1 MHLNQIPNPM
11 ISPRGKVFRDPV
23 HGLIRIEAGDEYA
36 LDLINTPEFQR
47 LRRIRQLGVSSFTY
61 PGAEHTR
68 FAHSLGVF
76 NFAQQIVSSLQR
88 RYSDE
93 KALLEVLTA
102 QRRNVLAAALLH
114 DVGHGPF
121 SHMIERAFEKSAD
134 HEKKTVSLIQDG
146 GAITDCLKTHKIDPK
161 AVANFIRKTS
171 EYRFLVDVVSSQLDA
186 DRMDYILRDA
196 LNTGV
201 EYGVFDSEWI
211 LNSLCLGGE
220 PGLASPP
227 KMQELR
233 LCLEDRR
240 GLYSAEQLVMARMHM
255 SYQVYYHRTTRGWE
269 APLLCLLKLA
279 AELAK
284 KKVLPVGTSPNLN
297 QFLCAEGALTGDDWL
312 WFDESSI
319 EASLHAWAGAKEV
332 SQDLADYSRS
342 FLLRQKLFHFC
353 ELGDLGITK
362 TVRLIS
368 GLNPAGRN
376 GVDWMLDDP
385 KFTSY
390 KDFDSGF
397 RGNTLKKDAAAV
409 STSAIL
415 ISSGDLQSNAQPAEL
430 ASVVLGALGDNPQ
443 GNKTSLSRLYYH
455 KKIEKE
461 VEIALESV
469 GLKAHK

>member
-1 MHLNQIPNPM
+1 M
-11 ISPRGKVFRDPV
+11 ISHRGKVFRDPV
-23 HGLIRIEAGDEYA
+23 HGLIRIDPGDEFV
-36 LDLINTPEFQR
+36 LDIINTPEFQR
-47 LRRIRQLGVSSFTY
+47 LRRVRQLGVSSLTY

-76 NFAQQIVSSLQR
+76 NFAQRIVASLQR
-88 RYSDE
+88 RYVGE
-93 KALLEVLTA
+93 KDLSEVLVD
-102 QRRNVLAAALLH
+102 QRRNILAAALLH
-114 DVGHGPF
+114 DIGHGPF

-146 GAITDCLKTHKIDPK
+146 GAITKCLAHHKIDPK
-161 AVANFIRKTS
+161 VVANLIRKTS
-171 EYRFLVDVVSSQLDA
+171 EYRFLADIVSSQLDA

-201 EYGVFDSEWI
+201 KYGVFDSEWI

-220 PGLASPP
+220 PGLATIP
-227 KMQELR
+227 KLQDLR
-233 LCLEDRR
+233 LCLENRR

-269 APLLCLLKLA
+269 AHLLCLLKLA

-284 KKVLPVGTSPNLN
+284 NKTLPTGTSPNLN
-297 QFLCAEGALTGDDWL
+297 QFLRAEGVLMGDDWL
-312 WFDESSI
+312 WFDESAM
-319 EASLHAWAGAKEV
+319 EGSLHAWAGAKETNLE
-332 SQDLADYSRS
+332 LADLSRS
-342 FLLRQKLFHFC
+342 FLLRQKSFHFC

-362 TVRLIS
+362 TVQMTS
-368 GLNPAGRN
+368 GLNAAGRD
-376 GVDWMLDDP
+376 GIDWLLDDP

-397 RGNTLKKDAAAV
+397 RANTQRKDAAAV

-415 ISSGDLQSNAQPAEL
+415 VSSGELQSIAEPAEL

-443 GNKTSLSRLYYH
+443 GKKTSLSRIYYH
-455 KKIEKE
+455 QSIAKEIEK
-461 VEIALESV
+461 VLESV
-469 GLKAHK
+469 GLKRA